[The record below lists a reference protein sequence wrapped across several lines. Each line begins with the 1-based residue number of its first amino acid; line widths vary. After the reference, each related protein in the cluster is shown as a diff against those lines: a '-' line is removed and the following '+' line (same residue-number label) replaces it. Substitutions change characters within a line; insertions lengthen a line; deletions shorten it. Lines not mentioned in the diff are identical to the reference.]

1 MLINVEKMFLAK
13 KDLDKISKRKNVYKK
28 DGRTVVGKWTYN
40 HELDV
45 QRARQQLIN
54 VVGEIK
60 GEMKNV

>member
-1 MLINVEKMFLAK
+1 MLIDAEKMFLAK

-28 DGRTVVGKWTYN
+28 DGKKVVGKWTYD

-45 QRARQQLIN
+45 QRARQHLN
-54 VVGEIK
+54 CVVDEIK